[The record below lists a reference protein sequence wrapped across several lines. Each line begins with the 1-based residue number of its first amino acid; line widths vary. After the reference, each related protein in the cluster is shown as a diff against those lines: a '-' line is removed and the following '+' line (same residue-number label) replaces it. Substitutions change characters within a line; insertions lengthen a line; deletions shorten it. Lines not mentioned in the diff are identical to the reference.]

1 MFTRNIKFSIG
12 LGFTLIL
19 LLMSSLT
26 FVGLQRLEAM
36 NQRLERIVGV
46 NNVKVNLA
54 SRMIG
59 ALRDRAISMH
69 TIIVLQDPFAQ
80 DEELQHFYELGVTF
94 NKSILEL
101 LTLVDSWDE
110 SVILDGIENLSN
122 TTRPAVIRTI
132 ELAQENR
139 KEEAF
144 RLMQTVTIPMQK
156 QLIQELDE
164 LLDLQRKLSLDAAH
178 EASVSYDMTRWQMML
193 LGLLV
198 VTLGIVIAVLVIRR
212 TSLQTL
218 ELEKE
223 QLKFKTLFES
233 NTDGIVLLQEDHFID
248 CNSAALGMF
257 QAQSVKYFCSLS
269 PIDLGPPAQPDGIA
283 TGLFAQERIQHAIRH
298 GHCHFEWAGKRSDG
312 TIFPAEIALHA
323 MILDNRQIIQA
334 IIRDITERKHAE
346 EELKHAYDAAMEASR
361 LKSEFVANVSHEI
374 RTPMNGI
381 IGMVDLLLT
390 SPLSHEQRHHAET
403 ISQSADALMLI
414 INDILD
420 FSKIEAGKLQIDD
433 LEFNLVETLENIAEL
448 LLPRAQLK
456 GLDLI
461 CDFTPEL
468 PLMLRG
474 DPGRLRQVMINL
486 TDNAIK
492 FTHAGEVTL
501 IAELLEETA
510 DEVRVKLS
518 VKDSGIGISA
528 ENISRLFQAFSQAD
542 GSTTRKYGGTGLGL
556 AISRQLVELMGGE
569 MGMQSQPGSGSEFWL
584 NIDFKKTL
592 QADTHPSLMPEGLNA
607 LVLIPNHRQFDAV
620 CRTVEHWGIHTSTLP
635 TEDLLTHDWKKSTSN
650 VLLLDLSIS
659 DDINLIKSILD
670 RVPES
675 LPCIL
680 VGATGEIIREL
691 RRDAIFLTKPL
702 HPSKLK
708 QGFLAALGLAAPNEK
723 FMLQSGQQHKSIHLL
738 RVLVAEDNT
747 VNQKVIR
754 YMLNQF
760 GIDPIIAETGGE
772 AVKAVRESRF
782 DLILMDC
789 QMPEM
794 DGFEAAS
801 QIRQEEKN
809 IGRRTPIVAMTAN
822 AMAGGKECC
831 LGSGMDD
838 FLVKP
843 IKLETLESLLIKF
856 KAQVIANLPPIDM
869 ARLRKTLGENHAF
882 HIEMIQLYLESS
894 LEILEKIEKAITSM
908 DAESCKRGAHEL
920 KGSATYIAASVM
932 GGLARE
938 MEGAARLEDW
948 ELAETLYI
956 QMKKALDETKAF
968 LMEI

>member
-12 LGFTLIL
+12 LGFALIL

-46 NNVKVNLA
+46 NNVKVDLA

-59 ALRDRAISMH
+59 ALRDRTISMH

-80 DEELQHFYELGVTF
+80 DDELQRFYDYGVIF
-94 NKSILEL
+94 NKAILEL
-101 LTLVDSWDE
+101 LPLVDSREE
-110 SVILDGIENLSN
+110 SVILDGIDNLSN

-144 RLMQTVTIPMQK
+144 RLMQTVTIPLQK
-156 QLIQELDE
+156 QLLQELDR

-178 EASVSYDMTRWQMML
+178 EATASYDKTRWQMML
-193 LGLLV
+193 LGFLV
-198 VTLGIVIAVLVIRR
+198 VTLGIVIAVLVIKR
-212 TSLQTL
+212 TSHQTL

-223 QLKFKTLFES
+223 RLKFKTLFES
-233 NTDGIVLLQEDHFID
+233 NTDGIVLLQENHFID

-269 PIDLGPPAQPDGIA
+269 PADLGPPTQPDGVD
-283 TGLFAQERIQHAIRH
+283 TGIFGQNQIRLAIRH

-323 MILDNRQIIQA
+323 MVLDNRQIIQA
-334 IIRDITERKHAE
+334 IIRDITERKQGE

-381 IGMVDLLLT
+381 IGMVGLLLT
-390 SPLSHEQRHHAET
+390 SALSHEQRHHAET

-420 FSKIEAGKLQIDD
+420 FSKIEAGKLHIDELD
-433 LEFNLVETLENIAEL
+433 FNLVKTLEHVAEL

-461 CDFTPEL
+461 CDFAPEL
-468 PLMLRG
+468 PLLLKG

-492 FTHAGEVTL
+492 FTPSGEVAL
-501 IAELLEETA
+501 IAELQEETA
-510 DEVRVKLS
+510 DEVSVKLT

-528 ENISRLFQAFSQAD
+528 ENASRLFQAFSQAD

-569 MGMQSQPGSGSEFWL
+569 MGMQSQPDSGSEFWL
-584 NIDFKKTL
+584 SLRFKKTD
-592 QADTHPSLMPEGLNA
+592 QPKSQPSVLPAGLRA
-607 LVLIPNHRQFDAV
+607 LVLIPNYRQFNAV
-620 CRTVEHWGIHTSTLP
+620 CRTMAYKGIHASTLP
-635 TEDLLTHDWKKSTSN
+635 KIDLLSHDWLKQTYDL
-650 VLLLDLSIS
+650 LLLDLSIS
-659 DDINLIKSILD
+659 NNVREIESILKG
-670 RVPES
+670 VPDT

-680 VGATGEIIREL
+680 IGATGEMVREHC
-691 RRDAIFLTKPL
+691 RKAVFLPRPL
-702 HPSKLK
+702 HPSKLE
-708 QGFLAALGLAAPNEK
+708 QGILMALGLASPEEK
-723 FMLQSGQQHKSIHLL
+723 FSLQSVQQQKSIHLL
-738 RVLVAEDNT
+738 RVLVAEDNQ

-760 GIDPIIAETGGE
+760 GIDPIIAETGRA
-772 AVKAVRESRF
+772 AVKAVRESSF

-801 QIRQEEKN
+801 QIRLDEKS

-822 AMAGGKECC
+822 AMAGDKECC
-831 LGSGMDD
+831 LESGMDD

-843 IKLETLESLLIKF
+843 VKLETLESLLIKF
-856 KAQVIANLPPIDM
+856 KTQVIASAPPIDM
-869 ARLRKTLGENHAF
+869 ARIRKTLGENRAF
-882 HIEMIQLYLESS
+882 HVEMIQLYLESS
-894 LEILEKIEKAITSM
+894 LGILDKIDKAIA
-908 DAESCKRGAHEL
+908 DKNAETCKRGAHEL

-932 GGLARE
+932 SGLARE
-938 MEGAARLEDW
+938 MESAVRLEDW
-948 ELAETLYI
+948 ELAESLYK
-956 QMKKALDETKAF
+956 QMQKALAETKAF
-968 LMEI
+968 LTEI